1 MFTALLPDENRSVQ
15 QAFCHRRRRRDSIH
29 TDVSRQPIASF
40 YSGSLA
46 NHDPLGCLSTWLWEL
61 GLKTEDISG
70 NTWIKWV
77 WQASNSKAY
86 TDKHRGV
93 CVYAKRVSLKSLAAT
108 FESLSYLL
116 VLIRACYILQAE
128 ALLIRLAV
136 NYYLYFFDLVKESA
150 LFNFH
155 GGQSGH
161 YAQVS
166 LTYPLKHRGSSSQRR
181 GHAENQLNASLCPHP
196 PMHCLVLVAQTVG
209 YCVCRCRVTQLS
221 PAWTSE
227 GIMIPE
233 ATAAAASRSSEQ
245 K

>member
-1 MFTALLPDENRSVQ
+1 MEILELNESDKLPIQR
-15 QAFCHRRRRRDSIH
+15 H
-29 TDVSRQPIASF
+29 TLTNIEA
-40 YSGSLA
+40 
-46 NHDPLGCLSTWLWEL
+46 
-61 GLKTEDISG
+61 
-70 NTWIKWV
+70 
-77 WQASNSKAY
+77 
-86 TDKHRGV
+86 
-93 CVYAKRVSLKSLAAT
+93 YAKRVSLKSLAAT

-196 PMHCLVLVAQTVG
+196 PMHCLVLVAD
-209 YCVCRCRVTQLS
+209 CRVLCLQMQS
-221 PAWTSE
+221 H
-227 GIMIPE
+227 
-233 ATAAAASRSSEQ
+233 TAEPCVNV
-245 K
+245 